1 MKIIGRN
8 EEIRILSESVN
19 SEKSELVVI
28 YGRRRIGKTYL
39 VRNYFNEQIIFEISG
54 IHHGSVDDQLENFT
68 AILSREQGLD
78 LKQPKSWLAA
88 FEMLISFINRK
99 RTQKKMVLFFD
110 EFPWL
115 AGPKSKF
122 LSAFENF
129 WNVYASKKNNLIII
143 ICGSAAS
150 FMIQNVLNNKGGL
163 HNRVSRKIKLLP
175 FTLQETAQ
183 FLQFKG
189 IIWNHYDIVQMY
201 MTMGGVPHYLEQ
213 IDKGESVAQSI
224 DRIFFNPKGI
234 LFNEFKQLFS
244 SLFENYNNHQQIVET
259 LSSVNKGLIRDEII
273 KISRLPSGG
282 SFSKVIEELIES
294 GFVSKTNSFGKNVKS
309 TIFRLTDEYCLFYQK
324 FLTNYKN
331 NGEGSWQRLSS
342 KPVWTTWRGY
352 AFENICLKHNF
363 QIKKAL
369 GIDRIHSQ
377 SSGWMGESV
386 LGKAQIDLL
395 IDRDDNII
403 NLCEIK
409 FYKAEFAIDKKY
421 AEELRRKVVIF
432 QEVSKTRKNVFIT
445 FITSFGLLNNEYA
458 KELVQNQI
466 TLDEL
471 F

>member
-1 MKIIGRN
+1 M
-8 EEIRILSESVN
+8 
-19 SEKSELVVI
+19 
-28 YGRRRIGKTYL
+28 
-39 VRNYFNEQIIFEISG
+39 
-54 IHHGSVDDQLENFT
+54 
-68 AILSREQGLD
+68 
-78 LKQPKSWLAA
+78 
-88 FEMLISFINRK
+88 
-99 RTQKKMVLFFD
+99 
-110 EFPWL
+110 
-115 AGPKSKF
+115 
-122 LSAFENF
+122 
-129 WNVYASKKNNLIII
+129 
-143 ICGSAAS
+143 
-150 FMIQNVLNNKGGL
+150 
-163 HNRVSRKIKLLP
+163 
-175 FTLQETAQ
+175 
-183 FLQFKG
+183 
-189 IIWNHYDIVQMY
+189 
-201 MTMGGVPHYLEQ
+201 
-213 IDKGESVAQSI
+213 
-224 DRIFFNPKGI
+224 
-234 LFNEFKQLFS
+234 
-244 SLFENYNNHQQIVET
+244 
-259 LSSVNKGLIRDEII
+259 
-273 KISRLPSGG
+273 
-282 SFSKVIEELIES
+282 
-294 GFVSKTNSFGKNVKS
+294 
-309 TIFRLTDEYCLFYQK
+309 TDEYCLFYQK

-377 SSGWMGESV
+377 SSGWMGESA

-432 QEVSKTRKNVFIT
+432 QEVSKTRKNVFTT